1 MAFRFV
7 SAVLLLATVA
17 TAQLSFRNDP
27 SQNSFQIQ
35 TPGFQQSFT
44 RYFNGQQGSL
54 FAAQQQQQQQ
64 QPQQSQPQY
73 APLPQTYHGNYYGQ
87 QQQAQQL
94 QQQQPYSRFTSQF
107 GAAQTGAEPQY
118 TTVQDNYINPNIR
131 LAIQQQRLQ
140 QQQQL
145 QQQQYQ
151 PQQPQQQQQYYSQED
166 IAAYLQSQQVAQ
178 AQYYPQQPQQPQ
190 ANPQSQYEYI
200 QQQQQ
205 ALQQQQQQQQYDA
218 SQQQQ
223 QQQQQQQDPSAATD
237 AQATHNKL
245 IGVAFSPSNEVSQV
259 KFNGNGLKYNF

>member
-7 SAVLLLATVA
+7 IAVLLLATVA
-17 TAQLSFRNDP
+17 SAQLSFRNDP

-54 FAAQQQQQQQ
+54 FAAQQQQQ
-64 QPQQSQPQY
+64 PQQSQPQY

-87 QQQAQQL
+87 QQQL

-140 QQQQL
+140 QQQQ
-145 QQQQYQ
+145 QQQYQ
-151 PQQPQQQQQYYSQED
+151 PQAQQQQQQYYSQED

-205 ALQQQQQQQQYDA
+205 QALQQQQQQQQYDA
-218 SQQQQ
+218 SQ